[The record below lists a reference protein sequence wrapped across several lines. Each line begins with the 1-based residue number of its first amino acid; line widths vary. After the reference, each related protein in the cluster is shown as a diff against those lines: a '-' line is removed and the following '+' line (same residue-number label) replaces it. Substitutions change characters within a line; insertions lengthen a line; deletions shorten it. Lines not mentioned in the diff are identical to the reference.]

1 MFPLL
6 GKSAFREIS
15 ERGHTLVRKPQD
27 CIDTWHQH
35 HLVKLANVRWSEAEK
50 KKSGMWLRGSWYL
63 IRQVKL
69 LGGLLQLE
77 VWAKI
82 KIRKKS

>member
-50 KKSGMWLRGSWYL
+50 KKKRHVAKGILIPYPAGQAARRLTSTRG
-63 IRQVKL
+63 
-69 LGGLLQLE
+69 LG
-77 VWAKI
+77 
-82 KIRKKS
+82 KK